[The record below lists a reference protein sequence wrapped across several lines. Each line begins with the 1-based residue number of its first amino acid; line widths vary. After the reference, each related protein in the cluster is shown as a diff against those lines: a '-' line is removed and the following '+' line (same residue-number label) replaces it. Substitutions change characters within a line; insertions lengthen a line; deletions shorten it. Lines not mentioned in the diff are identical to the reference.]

1 MREAAQILLGLMQY
15 ANRTDGVWLNHSA
28 IASILDSLKLTEQ
41 ETFEIG
47 EILQADIREKAAS
60 KPQSEYD
67 EINQI
72 MSSIVPDK
80 FKHK

>member
-1 MREAAQILLGLMQY
+1 MREAAQIFLNLIRY

-28 IASILDSLKLTEQ
+28 IASIRNSLKLTEQ
-41 ETFEIG
+41 EIFEIG

-72 MSSIVPDK
+72 MSSIVPSK
-80 FKHK
+80 FKLK